1 MNAVTAA
8 DVSDVT
14 EVDIYH
20 LVGRAGEGGLLEYL
34 PHHFQP
40 N

>member
-20 LVGRAGEGGLLEYL
+20 LAGQAGEDGLLKYP